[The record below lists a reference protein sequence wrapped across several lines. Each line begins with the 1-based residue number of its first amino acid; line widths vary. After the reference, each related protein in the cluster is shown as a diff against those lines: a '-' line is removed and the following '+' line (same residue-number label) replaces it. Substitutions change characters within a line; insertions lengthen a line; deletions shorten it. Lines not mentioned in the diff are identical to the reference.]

1 MLKSPA
7 RVFLALAL
15 MLAGTTV
22 PTPSP
27 STTPAKEPCTWST
40 ATDGTCREI
49 DATITDEEAILELD
63 QSASSVND
71 DDDDDDD
78 EAGAP
83 RSSSEP
89 QPPATSTATPRATIV
104 DNMGGLGQRM
114 IVGDLA
120 NATIERGPW
129 EMIYVTLEDIAR
141 FRPNAG
147 IAKMEPNGWA
157 IRGVPANF
165 WIETTAQILEG
176 ELLDMPAS
184 VRFTPLRYRW
194 DYGDGERA
202 ARTAAGGSWVAL
214 GVDEFAETPASHAFA
229 TSGVHVVQPS
239 VDFTVEYQFGPGE
252 WIPIDGVV
260 RAQASPLTVVV
271 TGAATVLVA
280 NDCVT
285 APRGPGC

>member
-1 MLKSPA
+1 LPA

-22 PTPSP
+22 PPPSP
-27 STTPAKEPCTWST
+27 TPIPAKEPCTWFT

-49 DATITDEEAILELD
+49 DATTTDDEAILELD
-63 QSASSVND
+63 QSATAGDEDVD
-71 DDDDDDD
+71 DDDDD
-78 EAGAP
+78 AGAP
-83 RSSSEP
+83 RSRLEP
-89 QPPATSTATPRATIV
+89 QPLATSTATPRTTTV

-147 IAKMEPNGWA
+147 IAKMEPKGWA

-194 DYGDGERA
+194 DYGDGERV
-202 ARTAAGGSWVAL
+202 TLSAAGGSWAEL
-214 GVDEFAETPASHAFA
+214 GVDEFAETPASHPFA
-229 TSGVHVVQPS
+229 ESGVYVAQPS

>member
-1 MLKSPA
+1 VLKA
-7 RVFLALAL
+7 AHVILLALL
-15 MLAGTTV
+15 INSSLGVAGIVDPVIETPVDPDCPLEEIVTGPCGRINATV
-22 PTPSP
+22 DDDQAVLEISQPGGVSDEQADQPANASPSNDKPKPTPTPTTSP
-27 STTPAKEPCTWST
+27 
-40 ATDGTCREI
+40 RE
-49 DATITDEEAILELD
+49 T
-63 QSASSVND
+63 V
-71 DDDDDDD
+71 
-78 EAGAP
+78 
-83 RSSSEP
+83 
-89 QPPATSTATPRATIV
+89 V
-104 DNMGGLGQRM
+104 DNMGGLGQQM

-176 ELLDMPAS
+176 ELLDAPAS

-194 DYGDGERA
+194 DYGDGERV
-202 ARTAAGGSWVAL
+202 ARSVAGGSWVTL

-229 TSGVHVVQPS
+229 RSGVHVVQPS

>member
-1 MLKSPA
+1 VLKAAQWIIVALLINSSLGVAGIVNPDCPLEEIVTGPCGRINATVEDDQAVLEIDQPGSASNEQADQPVNASPSSDTP
-7 RVFLALAL
+7 
-15 MLAGTTV
+15 GPE
-22 PTPSP
+22 PTP
-27 STTPAKEPCTWST
+27 
-40 ATDGTCREI
+40 
-49 DATITDEEAILELD
+49 
-63 QSASSVND
+63 
-71 DDDDDDD
+71 
-78 EAGAP
+78 
-83 RSSSEP
+83 
-89 QPPATSTATPRATIV
+89 TATPRATIV

-147 IAKMEPNGWA
+147 IAKMEPKGWA

-194 DYGDGERA
+194 DYGDGERV
-202 ARTAAGGSWVAL
+202 TLSAAGGSWAEL
-214 GVDEFAETPASHAFA
+214 GVDEFAETPASHPFA
-229 TSGVHVVQPS
+229 ESGVYVAQPS

>member
-1 MLKSPA
+1 MANPLAASACPLGDRYAGDCPPIVGTAHEDHATLEIEVPSGAVRENVAETPSQSPA
-7 RVFLALAL
+7 ETTSSPPSAEPTESAL
-15 MLAGTTV
+15 
-22 PTPSP
+22 P
-27 STTPAKEPCTWST
+27 
-40 ATDGTCREI
+40 
-49 DATITDEEAILELD
+49 
-63 QSASSVND
+63 
-71 DDDDDDD
+71 
-78 EAGAP
+78 P
-83 RSSSEP
+83 RP
-89 QPPATSTATPRATIV
+89 TIV

-129 EMIYVTLEDIAR
+129 EIIYVTLEDVAR
-141 FRPNAG
+141 FRPSAG

-184 VRFTPLRYRW
+184 VRFTPVRYRW
-194 DYGDGERA
+194 EYGDGERIVRSA
-202 ARTAAGGSWVAL
+202 PGASWADL
-214 GVDEFAETPASHAFA
+214 GVDEFGETPASHAFA
-229 TSGVHVVQPS
+229 KSGVFVVQPS

-252 WIPIDGVV
+252 WIPVNGVV
-260 RAQASPLTVVV
+260 RAQAGPLTVVV